1 MQLSILNNSL
11 QIEFTLT
18 EKLIAVRFHKL
29 WQIPLNHII
38 SVTTNIPPKTLKDLR
53 APGTFVPGLIKA
65 GTYYTDRGKE
75 FWYVTRKNN
84 FGQVLNIDLINET
97 YQKIVLNNIEN
108 HQEWQ
113 QQLTQRK

>member
-1 MQLSILNNSL
+1 MQLSIVDNYL
-11 QIEFTLT
+11 QIQFTIT
-18 EKLIAVRFHKL
+18 EQLIAIRFHKL

-38 SVTTNIPPKTLKDLR
+38 SVTTNIPPRTLKDLR

-65 GTYYTDRGKE
+65 GTYYTNRGKE

-108 HQEWQ
+108 YQEWQ
-113 QQLTQRK
+113 QQLTQHR

>member
-1 MQLSILNNSL
+1 MELSIVDNSL

-18 EKLIAVRFHKL
+18 EQLIAIRFHKL

-38 SVTTNIPPKTLKDLR
+38 SVTIDLPPKTLKDLR

-65 GTYYTDRGKE
+65 GTDYTNRGKE

-84 FGQVLNIDLINET
+84 LGQVLNIDLINET

-108 HQEWQ
+108 YRTHI
-113 QQLTQRK
+113 